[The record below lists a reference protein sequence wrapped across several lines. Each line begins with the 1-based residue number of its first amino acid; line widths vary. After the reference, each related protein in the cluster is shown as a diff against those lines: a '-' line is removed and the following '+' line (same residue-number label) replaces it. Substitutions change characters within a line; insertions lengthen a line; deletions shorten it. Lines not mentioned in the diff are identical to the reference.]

1 MEASPRSLAGGT
13 DEIEQVGVSWIK
25 PSSSGHLVP
34 QKHYTPGEQAKASA
48 TADPPPGTQRVP
60 EGKGL
65 HRYFQPKPQED
76 DREPEPEPSVQQ
88 PGRLVKPHSA
98 TEHTGF
104 NWLANDTKSRRR
116 RSSKHLVSK
125 QTAPVEEL
133 RERRRKSTQQL
144 APTSSPDQ
152 ADPEKA
158 LRARRRRTAT
168 QLLFDHRSA
177 TVAAHQDRIDSTAVS
192 DDSIGSEVRSSES
205 SDGDDS
211 FVVPDADSPIAT
223 AELGYNYLDT
233 ESSGEQLGYNF
244 IDTDPTPV
252 VTPQSVVRLRPPSAR
267 PHTIRVNSAGHQ
279 AVLCSCS
286 VCTKGIAF
294 FTLTACFKDG
304 TATPIIFCGT
314 CCTSPCH
321 CVCVFCNHTVSDCKL
336 VGLCR
341 RHGNQAPQ

>member
-98 TEHTGF
+98 
-104 NWLANDTKSRRR
+104 NDTKSRRR
-116 RSSKHLVSK
+116 RSAKHLVPK
-125 QTAPVEEL
+125 QTASVEEL
-133 RERRRKSTQQL
+133 RELRRKLTV
-144 APTSSPDQ
+144 APASSPDQ
-152 ADPEKA
+152 ADSEKA

-177 TVAAHQDRIDSTAVS
+177 TVAAHQDRIDSTAVA
-192 DDSIGSEVRSSES
+192 DDSIGSEIRSSES

-211 FVVPDADSPIAT
+211 FVVPDADSPVAT

-233 ESSGEQLGYNF
+233 ESSGEQLGYNYH
-244 IDTDPTPV
+244 DTPV
-252 VTPQSVVRLRPPSAR
+252 ETPQSVVRLRPPSAR
-267 PHTIRVNSAGHQ
+267 PHYIRVNSAGSQ
-279 AVLCSCS
+279 AVLCSCA

-321 CVCVFCNHTVSDCKL
+321 CVCAFCNKTVPDCKL

>member
-65 HRYFQPKPQED
+65 HRYFQPKPKED
-76 DREPEPEPSVQQ
+76 DREPEPELSVQQ
-88 PGRLVKPHSA
+88 PGRLVKSHSA
-98 TEHTGF
+98 
-104 NWLANDTKSRRR
+104 NDIKSRRR
-116 RSSKHLVSK
+116 RSAKHLVSK
-125 QTAPVEEL
+125 Q
-133 RERRRKSTQQL
+133 L
-144 APTSSPDQ
+144 APASSPDQ
-152 ADPEKA
+152 ADSEKA

-177 TVAAHQDRIDSTAVS
+177 TVAAHQDRINSTAVS
-192 DDSIGSEVRSSES
+192 DDSIGSEIRSSES

-233 ESSGEQLGYNF
+233 ESSGEQLGYNYH
-244 IDTDPTPV
+244 DTDLTPV
-252 VTPQSVVRLRPPSAR
+252 VTPQFGERLRPPSTR
-267 PHTIRVNSAGHQ
+267 PHSIRVNSVGHQ

-314 CCTSPCH
+314 CYTSPCH
-321 CVCVFCNHTVSDCKL
+321 CVCAFCNHTVPDCKL